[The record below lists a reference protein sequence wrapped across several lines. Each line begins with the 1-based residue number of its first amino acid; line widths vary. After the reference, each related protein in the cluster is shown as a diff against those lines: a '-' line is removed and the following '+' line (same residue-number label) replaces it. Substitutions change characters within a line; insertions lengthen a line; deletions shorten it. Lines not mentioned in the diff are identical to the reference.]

1 MSAWP
6 GKYVIGLTGNIAT
19 GKSVVRKML
28 EHLGA
33 FGIDA
38 DGISHQ
44 AMAKGGPAY
53 DKVVQTF
60 GQFIVGE
67 DGQIDRQALANIV
80 FSNAKALASLE
91 AIIHPTVRQAVNILA
106 SRASQKV
113 IVIEAIKLL
122 EGDLAGMCDSIW
134 VVNVPEEVQVARLT
148 QKRKMPPE
156 QARARITAQA
166 PQAEKLKKA
175 TVVIQN
181 VGAFEETWMQ
191 VQLAWSKL
199 LGGPPPEKEA
209 APAAPPPLARPQP
222 GATPT
227 VAVRRGK
234 PGDAAVI
241 AAFITQA
248 SRRARTMSRAD
259 AMEMFGQKMFM
270 LADVN
275 GGLGALAGWHVENLV
290 TRVDDFFFLGN
301 LLPDMVIKPMLE
313 SIESA
318 SRDLQSE
325 ASFIFVPPALQ
336 KRAGAAFAAAGY
348 EAISLESI
356 SITAWREAVKESQP
370 TGTVVLFKKLREERV
385 LRPV

>member
-60 GQFIVGE
+60 GQFVLGD
-67 DGQIDRQALANIV
+67 DGQIDRQALGNIV
-80 FSNAKALASLE
+80 FSNPKALATLE
-91 AIIHPTVRQAVNILA
+91 TIIHPIVRQAANILIN
-106 SRASQKV
+106 RASQKV

-122 EGDLAGMCDSIW
+122 EGDIAGMCDSIW
-134 VVNVPEEVQVARLT
+134 VVNVPEETQIARLT
-148 QKRKMPPE
+148 QKRRMPPE
-156 QARARITAQA
+156 QARARIAAQA
-166 PQAEKLKKA
+166 PQADKIKRA
-175 TVVIQN
+175 AVVIQN
-181 VGAFEETWMQ
+181 AGSFEETWSQ
-191 VQLAWSKL
+191 AQAAWNKL
-199 LGGPPPEKEA
+199 LGAAPVEREA
-209 APAAPPPLARPQP
+209 APPTLARPKP
-222 GATPT
+222 GTTPA
-227 VAVRRGK
+227 VSVRRGK
-234 PGDAAVI
+234 PADAAAI

-248 SRRARTMSRAD
+248 SKHVRTLSRAD
-259 AMEMFGQKMFM
+259 IMEMFGQKAFV
-270 LADVN
+270 LAQVN
-275 GGLGALAGWHVENLV
+275 GGLGALAGWQVENLV
-290 TRVDDFFFLGN
+290 TRVDDFYFIGSVS
-301 LLPDMVIKPMLE
+301 PDMVIKPMLE

-325 ASFIFVPPALQ
+325 ASFIFVPPALHTG
-336 KRAGAAFAAAGY
+336 AGAAFAAAGY
-348 EAISLESI
+348 ETISAESI

-370 TGTVVLFKKLREERV
+370 AGTVVLFKKLREDRV